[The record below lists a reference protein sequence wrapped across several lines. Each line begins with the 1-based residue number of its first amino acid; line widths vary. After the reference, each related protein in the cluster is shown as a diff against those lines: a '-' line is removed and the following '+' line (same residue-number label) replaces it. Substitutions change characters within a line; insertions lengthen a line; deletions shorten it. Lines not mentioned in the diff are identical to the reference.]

1 MGLQI
6 SGQIF
11 TNQGADN
18 LFGPVI
24 TSVSIPKITFQF
36 FLTKTDNYI
45 MFKVEDNKAIVIDN
59 NRKVI
64 SPEGTIINPTD
75 KFTVYKVSVVNELLS
90 KSNENIVYIQQRNN
104 VLSVSIG
111 GFTMEVGSI
120 CPPFCP

>member
-24 TSVSIPKITFQF
+24 TSVSIPRITFQF
-36 FLTKTDNYI
+36 FLTKTYNYI
-45 MFKVEDNKAIVIDN
+45 MFKVEDNKAIVLDN

-75 KFTVYKVSVVNELLS
+75 NFTVYKISVINELLS